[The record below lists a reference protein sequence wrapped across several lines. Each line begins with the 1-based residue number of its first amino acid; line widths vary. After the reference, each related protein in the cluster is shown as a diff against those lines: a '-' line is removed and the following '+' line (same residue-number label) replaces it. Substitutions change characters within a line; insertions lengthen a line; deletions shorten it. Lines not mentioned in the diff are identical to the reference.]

1 MQGQARPEP
10 DSLLRR
16 NRRKMK
22 ALLNELTTREGLHP
36 TAVDGV
42 TLSRADNG
50 VPRTPVLYEP
60 CIVVLASGHKTGYVG
75 SRCFTYDENN
85 YLVLSIPLPFECE
98 TAAGN
103 NEPLLG
109 VKIRIETSGN
119 NERAIKKDGRKK
131 QGSAGNDRLHPPTT
145 LDPRMGDAILPLLE
159 CLSPPVE

>member
-1 MQGQARPEP
+1 MQGQARPQP

-16 NRRKMK
+16 NQRKMK

-50 VPRTPVLYEP
+50 VPRSPVLYEP
-60 CIVVLASGHKTGYVG
+60 CICVLASGHKKGYVG
-75 SRCFTYDENN
+75 SRCIPYDENN

-109 VKIRIETSGN
+109 VKIRMEPSLISEL
-119 NERAIKKDGRKK
+119 AIKMDVRRKLCL
-131 QGSAGNDRLHPPTT
+131 RLPG
-145 LDPRMGDAILPLLE
+145 LNRL
-159 CLSPPVE
+159 

>member
-16 NRRKMK
+16 NQRKMK

-42 TLSRADNG
+42 TLSRADKG

-60 CIVVLASGHKTGYVG
+60 CICVLASGHKKGYVG
-75 SRCFTYDENN
+75 SRCITYDENN

-109 VKIRIETSGN
+109 VKILWNPASSANSLSKWTS
-119 NERAIKKDGRKK
+119 E
-131 QGSAGNDRLHPPTT
+131 
-145 LDPRMGDAILPLLE
+145 
-159 CLSPPVE
+159 